1 MGIKAFKIICLAL
14 VTSLFLSA
22 VAIGSAEAARKK
34 AAGPNLKYASIVVD
48 AATGVVVSERYADK
62 KLYPASLTKMLT
74 LYLTF
79 EAIRDGRLRKNS
91 RLNVSSLAEAQEP
104 SKLGLKSGSSIRVE
118 DAILALVTKSA
129 NDVAVVLAEGIGG
142 SQARFATL
150 MNLRAKQLGMNNS
163 SFVNPHGLHDTRQY
177 STARD
182 MATLG
187 RALMRDFPR
196 EYAYFKTN
204 SFSYA
209 GKTYG
214 NHNKLLK
221 SYEGMDGIKTGYVH
235 ASGYNLAASAVRD
248 GRRLVGVVFGG
259 RTSLSRNNHM
269 AEILDAGFARLGEPQ
284 IARRIEQRE
293 GQTAA
298 LTLPVRKPTTV
309 AAVTA
314 VDRALANR
322 VAAND
327 DNEPFDALGLVGVE
341 QGDRETGND
350 ALYIRPAKTVNIIRG
365 KVPETPSA
373 PVRQTLGQ
381 AVWSIQ
387 VGAFSSRDAGLTAL
401 RDTRGQL
408 PQTLTTNGQYVI
420 APLITSRGMIY
431 RARLTGLSR
440 DQATQACRLLK
451 QNCLILA
458 AQ

>member
-1 MGIKAFKIICLAL
+1 MGIKTFKFICLL
-14 VTSLFLSA
+14 LLTSFFLSA
-22 VAIGSAEAARKK
+22 AVTGSADAARKK
-34 AAGPNLKYASIVVD
+34 ATGPNLKYASIVVD
-48 AATGVVVSERYADK
+48 ATTGVIVSERHADK
-62 KLYPASLTKMLT
+62 RLYPASLTKMMT

-91 RLNVSSLAEAQEP
+91 RLTVSSLAEAQEP
-104 SKLGLKSGSSIRVE
+104 SKIGLKAGTSIRVE
-118 DAILALVTKSA
+118 DAIYALVTKSA

-142 SQARFATL
+142 SQARFATQ
-150 MNLRAKQLGMNNS
+150 MNLRAKQLGMRS
-163 SFVNPHGLHDTRQY
+163 SNFVNPHGLHDARQY

-182 MATLG
+182 MATLS
-187 RALMRDFPR
+187 RALMRDFPH
-196 EYAYFKTN
+196 EYGYFKTN

-221 SYEGMDGIKTGYVH
+221 TYEGMDGIKTGYIH

-248 GRRLVGVVFGG
+248 GRRLIGVVFGG

-269 AEILDAGFARLGEPQ
+269 AELLDAGFARLGEPQ

-293 GQTAA
+293 VQTAGVS
-298 LTLPVRKPTTV
+298 LPVRKPTTV

-314 VDRALANR
+314 VDRALAAR

-327 DNEPFDALGLVGVE
+327 NDEPFDALGLVGIE
-341 QGDRETGND
+341 QGDSETGND
-350 ALYIRPAKTVNIIRG
+350 AIYIRPSKTVNIIRG
-365 KVPETPSA
+365 NTPETAAA

-387 VGAFSSRDAGLTAL
+387 VGAFSTRDAGLTAL

-408 PQTLTTNGQYVI
+408 PPALITNGQYVI

-440 DQATQACRLLK
+440 DQATQACRILK
-451 QNCLILA
+451 ENCLILA